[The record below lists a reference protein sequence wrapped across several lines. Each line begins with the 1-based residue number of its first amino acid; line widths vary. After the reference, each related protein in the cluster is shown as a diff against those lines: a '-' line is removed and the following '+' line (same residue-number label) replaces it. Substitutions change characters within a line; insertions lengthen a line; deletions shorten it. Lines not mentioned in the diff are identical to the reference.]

1 MNMELEDR
9 LWVQLEAA
17 ADREAL
23 RGHAGRGAATA
34 RAALPTRRLIPAAA
48 TLVAIVAA
56 VATMVTLGPQTSR
69 PQWTAEPLGLPG
81 SDLTAGATGFGSLWT
96 YDLRAGQVLRVDP
109 RTHHVTARL
118 PLPTL
123 LPNTALAIGDD
134 AVWAVPI
141 APITHAAPSPN
152 PSAVSAVQI
161 DPRTARVM
169 ARVSL
174 RAPDGSTIRPV
185 DVVAV
190 PGAVWAWGET
200 GALRIDPATDRVTA
214 AIKVPGEAIKGF
226 AATDTRMSVVT
237 DMGRLVSFDARTGA
251 RLASF
256 PVSAPT
262 FGDKLVAIGDAVV
275 VGAEHGSIASI
286 DAGSGR
292 TRWTAHLG
300 SQPRDLTLTG
310 GRLWILMSNPAAHR
324 DEVLALDPGTGHVVV
339 RVALPGTDARSLA
352 PNGTAPLITTDSG
365 DIVVLSRR

>member
-1 MNMELEDR
+1 MELEDR

-17 ADREAL
+17 AEREAL

-34 RAALPTRRLIPAAA
+34 RAALPARQLIPAVA
-48 TLVAIVAA
+48 TLVAIVVA
-56 VATMVTLGPQTSR
+56 VAAMATLGPRTSR
-69 PQWTAEPLGLPG
+69 PQWTAEPLGLSG

-96 YDLRAGQVLRVDP
+96 YDLRGSQVLRVDP

-118 PLPTL
+118 PFPTL

-141 APITHAAPSPN
+141 APITHSAPSPN
-152 PSAVSAVQI
+152 PGAVSAARI
-161 DPRTARVM
+161 DPRTARVS

-185 DVVAV
+185 DVVAL
-190 PGAVWAWGET
+190 PGAVWVWGET

-226 AATDTRMSVVT
+226 AATDTRVSVVT
-237 DMGRLVSFDARTGA
+237 DMGELVSFDARTGS
-251 RLASF
+251 RLAAH

-262 FGDKLVAIGDAVV
+262 FGEKLVAIGDAVV
-275 VGAEHGSIASI
+275 VRGEHGTIASM
-286 DAGSGR
+286 DPATGN

-300 SQPRDLTLTG
+300 SQPRDITLTG
-310 GRLWILMSNPAAHR
+310 GRLWILMSNPGAHG
-324 DEVLALDPGTGHVVV
+324 EVLALDPGTGRVVV
-339 RVALPGTDARSLA
+339 RVVLPGTNDARSLSPA
-352 PNGTAPLITTDSG
+352 GTAPLITTDSG
-365 DIVVLSRR
+365 DIVVLTPR